1 MALPSDFIRTIQD
14 DEEISVAY
22 EDSSS
27 DEEAVKPK
35 KLSKL
40 KRLKKGQEDF
50 SQEFEFSERAFDEDS
65 AWTPNLLK
73 SLKPRGHTR
82 IETNTSLE
90 QKIARIRSE
99 KRKKKESEEL
109 AEAKDN
115 QSDSKEAK
123 DQDQNGREVDGD
135 HGNADDEDEEEEE
148 EEEEDEDMGV
158 EDMEWDQIKVKTT
171 SEKRLKRK
179 QQKDESDDSEDEEAK
194 KAKFFAQAPEM
205 TGYSSFQEMNLSR
218 PLLKAISAMNFVK
231 PTPIQAKTIPVALLG
246 KDICACSATGTGK
259 TAAFMLPVLERLLY
273 KPKHSMTVTRVLVLV
288 PTRELGVQV
297 HTVTRELAQFSGV
310 DCCLAVGGLDIKLQE
325 AALRK
330 GPDIV
335 IATPGRLIDHLHN
348 APTFDLKDVEIL
360 ILDEADRML
369 DEFFAEQMKEIIRL
383 CSHSRQTMLFSA
395 TMTDEVKD
403 LVAVSLRN
411 PVKLFV
417 NENTDVAYNLRQEFI
432 RVRPNREG
440 DREAIVAALCSR
452 TFHDHCIMF
461 VQTKVQAHRLHIILG
476 LFGLNVGELH
486 GNLSQAQR
494 LEALRRF
501 KEENIDV
508 LVATDLAARGLDIE
522 GVKTIINFTL
532 PNTLKHYVHRVGRT
546 ARAGKS
552 GRAVSL
558 VGERE
563 RRLLKD
569 IVKKANNPVKSR
581 VVPQDVVQKYRD
593 KIASMEEDIEEVMR
607 LEEEEKEI
615 RITELQM
622 HKASAMLEH
631 QKEIFSRPKRTW
643 FQTHKERVQE
653 MDKLQLQPGKMDKKS
668 KKRAKKQQQ
677 QADEDPNDRRMQRE
691 LEKSQLFSK
700 REAKRSHKGQVI
712 RGFRNQDQSSENK
725 KPFGKRG
732 KGQGGQFKSSFDKE
746 LTSTN
751 KRSVKQFRNKTH
763 EARKDQKRNQKASS
777 KPNKQNKSKSKP
789 SKFNKRRK

>member
-1 MALPSDFIRTIQD
+1 MALPSDFIGTIAD
-14 DEEISVAY
+14 DDEISVAS

-27 DEEAVKPK
+27 DEEAIKPK
-35 KLSKL
+35 KLSKV
-40 KRLKKGQEDF
+40 KRQRKGQEDF
-50 SQEFEFSERAFDEDS
+50 SQDFFFSERALIEES
-65 AWTPNLLK
+65 IWSPNIMK
-73 SLKPRGHTR
+73 TLKPRGHTL
-82 IETNTSLE
+82 IGKTTSLE
-90 QKIARIRSE
+90 QKIAKIRDDR
-99 KRKKKESEEL
+99 RKEKESEAVL
-109 AEAKDN
+109 AEATDEKEGAENTTPVVDN
-115 QSDSKEAK
+115 LDNAVDDDDNDDIENGLEDLQWDSI
-123 DQDQNGREVDGD
+123 R
-135 HGNADDEDEEEEE
+135 
-148 EEEEDEDMGV
+148 
-158 EDMEWDQIKVKTT
+158 VKAT

-179 QQKDESDDSEDEEAK
+179 QKQAGDDSDSDDSETQ
-194 KAKFFAQAPEM
+194 KAKFFADVPEL

-218 PLLKAISAMNFVK
+218 PLLKAISAMNFVM
-231 PTPIQAKTIPVALLG
+231 PTPIQGKTIPMALLG

-273 KPKHSMTVTRVLVLV
+273 KPKQLTVTRVLVLV

-297 HTVTRELAQFSGV
+297 HTVTRELAQFSNV
-310 DCCLAVGGLDIKLQE
+310 DCCLAVGGLDVKLQE
-325 AALRK
+325 SALRK

-369 DEFFAEQMKEIIRL
+369 DEYFAEQMKEIIRL
-383 CSHSRQTMLFSA
+383 CSRSRQTMLFSA

-403 LVAVSLRN
+403 LAAVSLNN

-417 NENTDVAYNLRQEFI
+417 NENTDVAFNLRQEFI
-432 RVRPNREG
+432 RIRPNRDS
-440 DREAIVAALCSR
+440 DREAIAAALCCR

-461 VQTKVQAHRLHIILG
+461 VQTKIQAHRLHIILG

-501 KEENIDV
+501 KEENVDV

-563 RRLLKD
+563 RKLLKD

-581 VVPQDVVQKYRD
+581 IVPQDVIQKYRD
-593 KIASMEEDIEEVMR
+593 KIISMEDDIEEVMR
-607 LEEEEKEI
+607 LEEEEKEM

-622 HKASAMLEH
+622 HKANAMLEH
-631 QKEIFSRPKRTW
+631 QREIFSRPKRTW
-643 FQTHKERVQE
+643 FQTHKERTIE
-653 MDKLQLQPGKMDKKS
+653 REHLTLNPEKIKKS
-668 KKRAKKQQQ
+668 KKKAKKQEN
-677 QADEDPNDRRMQRE
+677 DEDPVDRRMQRE
-691 LEKSQLFSK
+691 VEKSQLFAA
-700 REAKRSHKGQVI
+700 REAKRSRKTSLMKGI
-712 RGFRNQDQSSENK
+712 NTREKITGDSRASSNK
-725 KPFGKRG
+725 GK
-732 KGQGGQFKSSFDKE
+732 KQGGQKSSFERE

-751 KRSVKQFRNKTH
+751 KRSVKQFRSKTH
-763 EARKDQKRNQKASS
+763 EARKEQQQAQKMSS
-777 KPNKQNKSKSKP
+777 KTGKQNKPKN
-789 SKFNKRRK
+789 KFSKRRK

>member
-1 MALPSDFIRTIQD
+1 MALPGDFIGTIQE
-14 DEEISVAY
+14 DEEIPVAS
-22 EDSSS
+22 EDTSS
-27 DEEAVKPK
+27 DEEALRPK

-40 KRLKKGQEDF
+40 KRQKKGQEDF
-50 SQEFEFSERAFDEDS
+50 SQDFVFSERAFDENS
-65 AWTPNLLK
+65 AWTSNLIK
-73 SLKPRGHTR
+73 TLKPRGHTL
-82 IETNTSLE
+82 IQTNTSLE
-90 QKIARIRSE
+90 QKIAKIRSE

-109 AEAKDN
+109 DKAKA
-115 QSDSKEAK
+115 KELDVTK
-123 DQDQNGREVDGD
+123 GD
-135 HGNADDEDEEEEE
+135 HAFQSGAKEDSNHDNSADDEEEEI
-148 EEEEDEDMGV
+148 EDEDMGV
-158 EDMEWDQIKVKTT
+158 EDMTWDQIKVKST
-171 SEKRLKRK
+171 SEKRIKRK
-179 QQKDESDDSEDEEAK
+179 HKKDDSDSDDEETK
-194 KAKFFAQAPEM
+194 KAKFFDEAPELA
-205 TGYSSFQEMNLSR
+205 GYSSFQEMNLSR
-218 PLLKAISAMNFVK
+218 PLLKAITAINFVR
-231 PTPIQAKTIPVALLG
+231 PTPIQAQTIPVALLG

-273 KPKHSMTVTRVLVLV
+273 KPKQALTITRVLVLV

-297 HTVTRELAQFSGV
+297 HTVTRELAQFSSIE
-310 DCCLAVGGLDIKLQE
+310 CCLAVGGLDVKLQE

-348 APTFDLKDVEIL
+348 APSFDLKDVEIL

-369 DEFFAEQMKEIIRL
+369 DEYFAEQMKEIIRL

-403 LVAVSLRN
+403 LVAVSLKN
-411 PVKLFV
+411 PVKLFI

-432 RVRPNREG
+432 RIRPNREG
-440 DREAIVAALCSR
+440 DREAVVAALCSR

-494 LEALRRF
+494 LETLRRF
-501 KEENIDV
+501 KEESIDV

-532 PNTLKHYVHRVGRT
+532 PSTLKHYVHRVGRT

-563 RRLLKD
+563 RKLLKD

-581 VVPQDVVQKYRD
+581 IVPQDVVQKYRD
-593 KIASMEEDIEEVMR
+593 KIASLEEDIGEVMR
-607 LEEEEKEI
+607 LEEEEKEM

-622 HKASAMLEH
+622 HKANAMLEH

-653 MDKLQLQPGKMDKKS
+653 IDKLKLNPEKMDKKS
-668 KKRAKKQQQ
+668 KKKAKKE
-677 QADEDPNDRRMQRE
+677 QAEQVASDQNERRIQRE
-691 LEKSQLFSK
+691 LEKAQLFSK
-700 REAKRSHKGQVI
+700 REAKRSHKGHVI
-712 RGFRNQDQSSENK
+712 RGLRNQEQPSENK
-725 KPFGKRG
+725 KPFVRK
-732 KGQGGQFKSSFDKE
+732 KKTNGGQFKSSFEKE
-746 LTSTN
+746 LTQTG

-763 EARKDQKRNQKASS
+763 EARKEQKRTEKASFKS
-777 KPNKQNKSKSKP
+777 SKQNKSKFKP